1 MSGFKKMRI
10 VRDDLYL
17 PTDNQTN
24 NIANF
29 EKHQISVPLSRLSD
43 LDLEINQILSS
54 NIDEE
59 NKAKLYSQALRK
71 YLVFKKLHKEESEI
85 ARQKDIQLLTKQLTP
100 IQIARK
106 RPVKKIKVKRTK
118 RTIKLSKRNTKPI
131 TQSTP
136 GTSVSRKEIGVGTRV
151 KGKLPPSNF
160 VDVLN
165 AYKESN
171 PEIFHYTDSDDYD
184 DALASH
190 TLWDKYGQSL
200 STA

>member
-106 RPVKKIKVKRTK
+106 RPVKKIKKKKKNAKKKTNK
-118 RTIKLSKRNTKPI
+118 KIKKKKNKKTIKLSKRNTKPNKK
-131 TQSTP
+131 STP
-136 GTSVSRKEIGVGTRV
+136 GTSVSRKE
-151 KGKLPPSNF
+151 
-160 VDVLN
+160 
-165 AYKESN
+165 
-171 PEIFHYTDSDDYD
+171 
-184 DALASH
+184 
-190 TLWDKYGQSL
+190 
-200 STA
+200 